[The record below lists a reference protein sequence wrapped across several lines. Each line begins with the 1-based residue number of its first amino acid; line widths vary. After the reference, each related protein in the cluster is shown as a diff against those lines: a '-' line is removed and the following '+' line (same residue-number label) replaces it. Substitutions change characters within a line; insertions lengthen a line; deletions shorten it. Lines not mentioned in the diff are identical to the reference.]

1 MNGNDKGGKGFDP
14 SRRRWLADGL
24 RTLVGVALV
33 AGLVGVQQRQA
44 RALPASAIRP
54 PGAAD
59 DEALFQG
66 ACIRCGLCVRD
77 CPYDTLRLAELGD
90 EVALG
95 TPYFVARDIPCE
107 MCDDLPC
114 VKACPTGALDPGL
127 TRIED
132 SQMGLAVL
140 IDQESCI
147 AFQGLRCEV
156 CFNIC
161 PVRGKAISLNKQHN
175 ARSGK
180 HALFIP
186 VVHSRDCTGCGK
198 CEKACILDEA
208 AIKVLPIA
216 LAKGMLG
223 QHYRLGWEQ
232 KADAGGSLVT
242 PDTPHQYNLPE
253 GMRYEHGGRGLIYGE
268 PAPGMPGP
276 DLPESALPESALP
289 GSATPAAPG
298 SSLPPAGS
306 LPPAAPLPPSASLPP
321 VAPLPPEAAASPF
334 PANPLETLNR
344 GGGI

>member
-1 MNGNDKGGKGFDP
+1 MNGNDKGGKGFDAG
-14 SRRRWLADGL
+14 RRRWLTDGL

-44 RALPASAIRP
+44 RALPATAIRP

-59 DEALFQG
+59 DEGLFQG

-298 SSLPPAGS
+298 SSLPPA
-306 LPPAAPLPPSASLPP
+306 APLPPSASLPP